1 VKARRRKIRKRCQT
15 PPIKAGEMSTALAGL
30 LAKPQHAG
38 TWPKSDTKT
47 KPPGQKL
54 NRVVQQIIDVRH
66 SSKGKEV
73 LA

>member
-1 VKARRRKIRKRCQT
+1 
-15 PPIKAGEMSTALAGL
+15 MSTALAGL

-38 TWPKSDTKT
+38 TWSKSEVKT